1 MAQDAPGHV
10 VRGAVERAL
19 ATVVDIGATR
29 LELASVELEEERLRL
44 AQLAF
49 AAAGVL
55 FFAFAALTALAVALV
70 LWCPVE
76 SRPAVLV
83 GVGAVAAAV
92 AAACAWRWRRLQA
105 TRRPLLQATI
115 AELQADG
122 AALRG
127 TGATN
132 GPGQP

>member
-1 MAQDAPGHV
+1 MPQDAPGSV
-10 VRGAVERAL
+10 VRGAVGRAL
-19 ATVVDIGATR
+19 ATAVEIGATR

-44 AQLAF
+44 AELAF

-70 LWCPVE
+70 LWCPPE
-76 SRPAVLV
+76 SRPLVLLC
-83 GVGAVAAAV
+83 VGALAAAV
-92 AAACAWRWRRLQA
+92 AVVCAWRWRRLRA
-105 TRRPLLQATI
+105 ERRPLLQATI

-127 TGATN
+127 EA
-132 GPGQP
+132 P

>member
-1 MAQDAPGHV
+1 MGPQDAPGGV

-19 ATVVDIGATR
+19 ATAIEIGATR

-44 AQLAF
+44 TQLAF

-55 FFAFAALTALAVALV
+55 FFAFGALTALAVALV
-70 LWCPVE
+70 LSCPPE
-76 SRPAVLV
+76 SRPLVLA
-83 GVGAVAAAV
+83 GVGALAAAIAAV
-92 AAACAWRWRRLQA
+92 AAWRWRRLQA
-105 TRRPLLQATI
+105 ARPPLLQATI

-127 TGATN
+127 KAS
-132 GPGQP
+132 